1 MTDQASTNRGSTEP
15 IPGDPLIADPDPLDQ
30 TSTMAPPVGAPA
42 EPLAPVAEP
51 LAPVAEPVVTS
62 VETPVVT
69 SVETPAVESA
79 PSEEEGG
86 GKVKAAA
93 VVAGAAAI
101 ANKVRKEAP
110 KVVNQLRERR
120 VAGRCVIVTEVDG
133 RFLAIGPYKNEDAA
147 RGDVFK
153 VGGTPHVA
161 ELVSDTAFFAPPEP
175 A

>member
-30 TSTMAPPVGAPA
+30 TPTMAPPVGAPV
-42 EPLAPVAEP
+42 EPLAPVAD
-51 LAPVAEPVVTS
+51 PVVTS

-69 SVETPAVESA
+69 SVETPTVESA

-161 ELVSDTAFFAPPEP
+161 ELVSDSAFFAPPEP